1 MSFVAST
8 PLVST
13 FYHTIEALCTM
24 LNDVVLSVDGD
35 GIHVGQFDAKNTC
48 LVNVTFVAAK
58 FEAFEVS
65 KPHRVSLNLQCLF
78 KVLKTIK
85 NAKDIT
91 IAQTGAATTLEI
103 RAKLADRTVIHK
115 LSTLE
120 IDQNYVPLPT
130 KSFDVI
136 ARMSSALLFATV
148 RSMSHVAEV
157 VELYASQA
165 GSPRQ
170 QFEMRAKGS
179 FSNQYVLFE
188 PNENFALLQH
198 RNCTA
203 FLGKFNVKTA
213 AKYAKGVN
221 LSKTVTLQVSRDL
234 PLNLVYESKLGS
246 VSFCIAAE

>member
-24 LNDVVLSVDGD
+24 LNDVVLFIDKD
-35 GIHVGQFDAKNTC
+35 GIHIGQFDAKSTC
-48 LVNVTFVAAK
+48 LVNVTFYAAK
-58 FEAFEVS
+58 FQAFEVS
-65 KPHRVSLNLQCLF
+65 TPHRVCLNLQCLF

-103 RAKLADRTVIHK
+103 RAKLADHTVVHK

-120 IDQNYVPLPT
+120 IDQTYIPRPT
-130 KSFDVI
+130 TSFDVI
-136 ARMSSALLFATV
+136 AHISSALLFATV
-148 RSMSHVAEV
+148 GTMSHVAEV
-157 VELYASQA
+157 VELYASLA
-165 GSPRQ
+165 GSPQ
-170 QFEMRAKGS
+170 KQLEMRAKGS

-188 PNENFALLQH
+188 QNENFCLLQNH
-198 RNCTA
+198 NSTSL
-203 FLGKFNVKTA
+203 LGKFNLKTT
-213 AKYAKGVN
+213 AKYAKGMN

-234 PLNLVYESKLGS
+234 PLNLIYTSTLGS